1 MGPLLKDASWVRQSF
16 LVEGEYLEDLDFA
29 NRTFSTVSTIFTDT
43 TPGGSFAIN
52 APPQFTRYA
61 DIKSQGIYSGSKG
74 TGRYYH
80 EAITENSRLIHM
92 RFGVPQFN
100 SLTTFFTGFYNSG
113 AGQLARTG
121 RTNGAFFLLGRAIGF
136 VITVMHWLPLAIS
149 ILGYGLRFFMSKPSS
164 KFYYLKPTMALYW
177 NAVTTIVNQIAVYT
191 GVVPRSG
198 GKDGD
203 DKLGDQYEFDAAA
216 LQKLHDL
223 LPDIFKEGGGIDVYA
238 LANRA
243 QRLANRQ
250 IKMVQKAFEEEQSG
264 VALANRL
271 RKITLEQDNKPD
283 LNTQLKYYYSSAPG
297 TPKPSPEQQV
307 NADGTIPASGASS
320 TPSAAQSAESGNLFA
335 GDSTVEEGEK
345 TEGAWSGFFDFLKAE
360 LDDGSAFATFR
371 VDAGGP
377 VSESFSNSVTESEIA
392 QKVND
397 MSAESRKS
405 NFNFAGGNIIGGAVG
420 SAIGMVTGAVKDL
433 VAGVGAQIGVS
444 GLAALGGSA
453 FVDIPKHWQSSQAAM
468 AAPSYTFSLIS
479 PYGNPI
485 SLLTNIYIPLAMI
498 LAGSLPLS
506 TGKQSYTSPFI
517 CELYDQGRCQTRL
530 GMIDSL
536 QISRGAGNLGY
547 TNEGQVLQIDVS
559 FSVVDMS
566 SVLHMPISEG
576 FSLNI
581 IEGVFDDET
590 IFTDYMAVLS
600 GLGLSDQIYPSR
612 KMKLNW
618 TRTMENWDSF
628 FSTSHFASFVGDTP
642 PGRLFSAFYKG
653 TSRF

>member
-16 LVEGEYLEDLDFA
+16 LVEAEYLEDIDLA
-29 NRTFSTVSTIFTDT
+29 NRTFSSVSTKFTDT

-52 APPQFTRYA
+52 APPQFTRHA
-61 DIKSQGIYSGSKG
+61 DIKRKGIFVGSKG
-74 TGRYYH
+74 MGRYYS
-80 EAITENSRLIHM
+80 EAIDDNSRLVHM

-121 RTNGAFFLLGRAIGF
+121 RSKGLFFLIGRAVGF
-136 VITVMHWLPLAIS
+136 VVTTLHWLPLAVS
-149 ILGYGLRFFMSKPSS
+149 ILGYGLRFFLNKPSS
-164 KFYYLKPTMALYW
+164 KFYYLKPTMGLYW
-177 NAVTTIVNQIAVYT
+177 NAVTTIVNQLAVYT
-191 GVVPRSG
+191 GVIPRSG
-198 GKDGD
+198 GTPDSNEKM
-203 DKLGDQYEFDAAA
+203 GDQYEFDAAA
-216 LQKLHDL
+216 LQKMHEL

-250 IKMVQKAFEEEQSG
+250 IKEVQKAMEEEQSG
-264 VALANRL
+264 AALAARL
-271 RKITLEQDNKPD
+271 RKIRLTADNKPD
-283 LNTQLKYYYSSAPG
+283 LNDHLSYYWKSEPSK
-297 TPKPSPEQQV
+297 PKEATTSPI
-307 NADGTIPASGASS
+307 NADGTVATGTDP
-320 TPSAAQSAESGNLFA
+320 TQAQQSGNLFQ
-335 GDSTVEEGEK
+335 GDTTIEEGQKGESW
-345 TEGAWSGFFDFLKAE
+345 WSGFKEFLKAE

-371 VDAGGP
+371 VDAGGS
-377 VSESFSNSVTESEIA
+377 VSETFSSTVTESEIA
-392 QKVND
+392 NKIND
-397 MSAESRKS
+397 MSSENRKS
-405 NFNFAGGNIIGGAVG
+405 NFNFAGGNIIGGALG
-420 SAIGMVTGAVKDL
+420 SAVGMVTGAVKDL
-433 VAGVGAQIGVS
+433 VAGIGEQIQVS

-453 FVDIPKHWQSSQAAM
+453 FVDIPKHWQNSSASV

-485 SLLTNIYIPLAMI
+485 SLLTNIYIPLAML

-530 GMIDSL
+530 GMIDNL
-536 QISRGAGNLGY
+536 QITRGGGNLGF

-566 SVLHMPISEG
+566 SVLHMPITSG
-576 FSLNI
+576 FSLNPL
-581 IEGVFDDET
+581 EGVFDDET
-590 IFTDYMAVLS
+590 IFTDYMAVLA
-600 GLGLSDQIYPSR
+600 GLGLADQIYPSR

-618 TRTMENWDSF
+618 TRKMANWDSF
-628 FSTSHFASFVGDTP
+628 FSTTHFTSFLGDTP
-642 PGRLFSAFYKG
+642 PGRLFSAFYRG